1 MSTYQP
7 KPDTWT
13 LFPNKFKKDG
23 NHPDFSGT
31 ALLTLPD
38 GTQAEYKLTA
48 WKRVTKTDV
57 KFIGGFIKIKEPQKE
72 LLPETEAG
80 AGENPW

>member
-48 WKRVTKTDV
+48 WKRVTKSDV
-57 KFIGGFIKIKEPQKE
+57 KFIGGFIKIKEAQRE
-72 LLPETEAG
+72 LTAEPEG
-80 AGENPW
+80 AGEQPW

>member
-1 MSTYQP
+1 MSYTP

-31 ALLTLPD
+31 ALLVHPD

-48 WKRVTKTDV
+48 WKRVTKSDL
-57 KFIGGFIKIKEPQKE
+57 KFIGGFIKIKEPQTD
-72 LLPETEAG
+72 LIPEPDAG
-80 AGENPW
+80 AGDQPW

>member
-1 MSTYQP
+1 MSYTP

-48 WKRVTKTDV
+48 WKRVTKSDL
-57 KFIGGFIKIKEPQKE
+57 KFIGGFIKIKEAQNS
-72 LLPETEAG
+72 LLPEEPTEG

>member
-7 KPDTWT
+7 KPNTWT
-13 LFPNKFKKDG
+13 LFPNKYKKDDT
-23 NHPDFSGT
+23 HPDFSGT
-31 ALLTLPD
+31 ALLVHPD

-72 LLPETEAG
+72 LLPEPEG
-80 AGENPW
+80 AGEQPW

>member
-1 MSTYQP
+1 MSTYIP

-13 LFPNKFKKDG
+13 LFPNKYKKDET
-23 NHPDFSGT
+23 HPDFSGT

-57 KFIGGFIKIKEPQKE
+57 KFIGGFIKIKEAQRE
-72 LLPETEAG
+72 LTAEPEG
-80 AGENPW
+80 AGDNPW